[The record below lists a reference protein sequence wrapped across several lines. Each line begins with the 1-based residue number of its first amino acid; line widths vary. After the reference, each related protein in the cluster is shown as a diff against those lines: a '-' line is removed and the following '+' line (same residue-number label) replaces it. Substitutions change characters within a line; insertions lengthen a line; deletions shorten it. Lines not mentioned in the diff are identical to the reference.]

1 MKILLVED
9 DQDTRDLLTAILGSH
24 HYVVDAI
31 ADGPTALSLVEQWP
45 YDLILLDILL
55 PSLSGIEVCRQ
66 LRAQACQTPILM
78 LTVKDSNEDVIAG
91 LDAGADDYVAKS
103 CESSQLLARVRA
115 LLRRRGSVEASPI
128 LSWGDL
134 SLDPVSA
141 QVTYQQQA
149 IPLRPKEYNLLE
161 LFLRHPQR
169 IFSRSAIIDHL
180 WSMDDP
186 PIEASITNLIKDL
199 RGRLKT
205 AGMTTDLIETV
216 YGLGYRLKSIPS
228 EAASPQKAPSKGAS
242 PTPTSTPHS
251 DEYPEREHRG
261 VAMIQKITQRFQ
273 VSLDRRI
280 VALEGIGRSLQA
292 SPLTAQQQQEFRR
305 EIHKLAGGL
314 GTFGYTRASE
324 IAQEMEALFDD
335 DLNPC
340 LRVDQFTP
348 LLAAL
353 KQELTHPLMEAPTA

>member
-9 DQDTRDLLTAILGSH
+9 DQDTRELLTAILGSC

-66 LRAQACQTPILM
+66 LRARACQTPILM

-115 LLRRRGSVEASPI
+115 LLRRRGTVEALPT
-128 LSWGDL
+128 LRWGDL
-134 SLDPVSA
+134 CLDPVSA

-186 PIEASITNLIKDL
+186 PIEASVTNLIKDL

-205 AGMTTDLIETV
+205 GGMTNDLIETV
-216 YGLGYRLKSIPS
+216 YGLGYRLRSTPSETASLKKAASKGGSPPTSIPD
-228 EAASPQKAPSKGAS
+228 
-242 PTPTSTPHS
+242 S
-251 DEYPEREHRG
+251 DKWQEREHRG
-261 VAMIQKITQRFQ
+261 VAVIQKITQRFQ
-273 VSLDRRI
+273 VSLEGRI
-280 VALEGIGRSLQA
+280 DALEGIGRSLQA
-292 SPLTAQQQQEFRR
+292 GPITAQQQQEFRR

-324 IAQEMEALFDD
+324 IAQEMEDLFDD

-340 LRVDQFTP
+340 RGDQFTP

-353 KQELTHPLMEAPTA
+353 KQELTHPLMEAPMA